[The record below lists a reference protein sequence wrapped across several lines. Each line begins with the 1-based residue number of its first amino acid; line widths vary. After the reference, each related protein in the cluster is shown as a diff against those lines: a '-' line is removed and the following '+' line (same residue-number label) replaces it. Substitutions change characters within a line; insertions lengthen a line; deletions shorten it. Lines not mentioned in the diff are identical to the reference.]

1 MFGSIKR
8 IFGRTRALPEDLSYD
23 TARELLESHSAELR
37 SDLAAREDTQP
48 EMLYYLASDQ
58 SAEVRGKVAAN
69 PSLPGQAFQQLT
81 EDIDDEVRCELAYKI
96 GRLIP
101 NLDEHEAATLREYAI
116 EALEKLAEDQVPRV
130 RQIIAEEIKHADN
143 IPVEVVR
150 KLANDL
156 EVSVAG
162 PVLEFSPLLSD
173 EDLLE
178 VIACGQVKGA
188 LDFIAKRFSVSSDV
202 SDAVVATL
210 DISAVSNLLNNES
223 AQIRED
229 TLDFIIDNAADVEAW
244 HEPVAMRSELS
255 LRALRRIAGFVA
267 FSILADLSNRSDLD
281 VEMQAFLKKKVRARI
296 EVEETLEADLAADA
310 DNAKADVLQADRE
323 GRLDAHF
330 VSEAIE
336 CGQRV
341 VIVEALALLSSLG
354 GDAVE
359 RVMRSKDGKPITAIV
374 WKAGLPM
381 RVALDIQRLIAHV
394 PPHAMVMARNGVD
407 FSLSIEEME
416 MQVALYVSAA

>member
-1 MFGSIKR
+1 MFGPLKR
-8 IFGRTRALPEDLSYD
+8 MFGKAGSLPRKLSYD
-23 TARELLESHSAELR
+23 AARELLESQSAQLR
-37 SDLAAREDTQP
+37 SDLASRQDTEP

-69 PSLPGQAFQQLT
+69 PSVPGQAYRQLA

-101 NLDEHEAATLREYAI
+101 SLSVHETANLREYAI

-130 RQIIAEEIKHADN
+130 RQIIAEEIKEAVN

-173 EDLLE
+173 DDLLE
-178 VIACGQVKGA
+178 VIACGQVTGA
-188 LDFIAKRFSVSSDV
+188 LDFIARRDSVSPDV

-210 DISAVSNLLNNES
+210 DVSAVSNLLNNES

-255 LRALRRIAGFVA
+255 LRAMRRIAGFVA
-267 FSILADLSNRSDLD
+267 FSILADLSSRSDID
-281 VEMQAFLKKKVRARI
+281 VETQAFLKKKVRSRI
-296 EVEETLEADLAADA
+296 EAEETLEADLVDDA
-310 DNAKADVLQADRE
+310 NKAMADVRQAYRE
-323 GRLDAHF
+323 GRLDVGF

-336 CGQRV
+336 CGQRN
-341 VIVEALALLSSLG
+341 VIVESLSVLSDLSH
-354 GDAVE
+354 DRVE
-359 RVMRSKDGKPITAIV
+359 RILRSKDGKPIAAAV

-407 FSLSIEEME
+407 FSLSDDEME
-416 MQVALYVSAA
+416 MQLALYT